1 MQRITVV
8 SAAFLL
14 LSLGL
19 IYLAVAQP
27 GSGRGDGG
35 GQGGGEGLG
44 QKVGKKRA
52 SFVTVLDYGAKGDGV
67 ADDAP
72 AIQALIEAKAGTIR
86 FPAGTYRL
94 TQPLVVDLD
103 KVGFVSLVADGTAKL
118 VMAGPGPAVR
128 FIGTHGG
135 TAAPDSVKPEV
146 WDRQR
151 MPAALGLAVQGDHPE
166 ADGIEAAGTMQL
178 TIRGVHIRKVRHGIH
193 LVQRNRNLLIDACHI
208 YENSGCGIYLDG
220 VNLHQ
225 TNISASHIS
234 YCGGGGVV
242 VRGGEVRNVHINGCD
257 IEANMAKDGP
267 PTANI
272 LFDCA
277 DGSMAEAAITGCT
290 IQHTKDAPESA
301 NIRILGSGFMDR
313 TTNTGGQRKT
323 EKLPFNCGHVTIGD
337 NVLSD
342 IQTNIHLVGA
352 RGITI
357 VGNTFWQGYAH
368 NLLVEDSLE
377 VVVGPNMLERNPL
390 YGYTS
395 EASDKI
401 VFRGCKDCTIQGLH
415 VHNVID
421 AAAGVTIDKCDRIHF
436 TGNTILDCD
445 QLALLVKD
453 TTRSRFFGNMYRDD
467 RPEAKPGKRLVDVI
481 GGEGNSFEARQ
492 SEFPSPKGPSPLPPA
507 P

>member
-1 MQRITVV
+1 M
-8 SAAFLL
+8 
-14 LSLGL
+14 
-19 IYLAVAQP
+19 AQP
-27 GSGRGDGG
+27 GTGQGDGS

-52 SFVTVLDYGAKGDGV
+52 SFVTVLDFGAKGDGV
-67 ADDAP
+67 ADDGP
-72 AIQALIEAKAGTIR
+72 AIQALIDAKAGTIR
-86 FPAGTYRL
+86 FPAGTYRIAM
-94 TQPLVVDLD
+94 PLVVELD
-103 KVGFVSLVADGTAKL
+103 KVGFVSLVADGTATL
-118 VMAGPGPAVR
+118 VMAGPGPAIR

-135 TAAPDSVKPEV
+135 TAAPESVKPEV

-151 MPAALGLAVQGDHPE
+151 MPAVEGLAIAGDHAE
-166 ADGIEAAGTMQL
+166 ADGIEATGTMQL

-193 LVQRNRNLLIDACHI
+193 LVQRNRNVLIDACHI
-208 YENSGCGIYLDG
+208 YENSGCGVYLDR

-242 VRGGEVRNVHINGCD
+242 VRGGEVRNVHISGCD

-267 PTANI
+267 PTANV

-301 NIRILGSGFMDR
+301 NIRILGSGFMMR
-313 TTNTGGQRKT
+313 RGEN
-323 EKLPFNCGHVTIGD
+323 LPFKCGHVTIGD

-342 IQTNIHLVGA
+342 VQTNIHLVGA
-352 RGITI
+352 RGVTIT
-357 VGNTFWQGYAH
+357 GNTFWQGYAH
-368 NLLVEDSLE
+368 NLLVEDSLQI
-377 VVVGPNMLERNPL
+377 VVGPNMMERNPL

-395 EASDKI
+395 EGSNKV

-415 VHNVID
+415 VHHVID
-421 AAAGVTIDKCDRIHF
+421 AEAGVTVDKCDRIHF
-436 TGNTILDCD
+436 AGNTILDCD

-453 TTRSRFFGNMYRDD
+453 TTRSRFSGNFIRDD
-467 RPEAKPGKRLVDVI
+467 RPEAKPGKRLVEIV
-481 GGEGNSFEARQ
+481 GGEDNHFETRF
-492 SEFPSPKGPSPLPPA
+492 SSDP
-507 P
+507 

>member
-1 MQRITVV
+1 MQRITYL
-8 SAAFLL
+8 SAAILL
-14 LSLGL
+14 ASFALMFIAWG
-19 IYLAVAQP
+19 QP
-27 GSGRGDGG
+27 GSGQGDGS
-35 GQGGGEGLG
+35 GEGLG

-52 SFVTVLDYGAKGDGV
+52 SFVTVLDFGAKGDGV
-67 ADDAP
+67 ADDGP

-94 TQPLVVDLD
+94 TQPIVVDLD
-103 KVGFVSLVADGTAKL
+103 KVGFVSLIADGTAKL

-128 FIGTHGG
+128 FSGTHGG
-135 TAAPDSVKPEV
+135 TAAPESVKSDV

-151 MPAALGLAVQGDHPE
+151 MPAVEGLAITGDHPE

-193 LVQRNRNLLIDACHI
+193 LVQRNRNVLIDACHI
-208 YENSGCGIYLDG
+208 YENSGCGIYLDA

-234 YCGGGGVV
+234 YCRGGGVV

-267 PTANI
+267 PTANV

-301 NIRILGSGFMDR
+301 NIRILGRGFMKR
-313 TTNTGGQRKT
+313 NGENR
-323 EKLPFNCGHVTIGD
+323 PFNCGHVTIGD

-342 IQTNIHLVGA
+342 VQTNIHLVGA
-352 RGITI
+352 RGVTIT
-357 VGNTFWQGYAH
+357 GNTFWQGYAH
-368 NLLVEDSLE
+368 NLLVEDSLQ
-377 VVVGPNMLERNPL
+377 VVVGANMMERNPL

-395 EASDKI
+395 EGSNQVI
-401 VFRGCKDCTIQGLH
+401 FRGCKDCTIQGLH
-415 VHNVID
+415 VHQVLD
-421 AAAGVTIDKCDRIHF
+421 AEAGVTFDKCDRIHF

-445 QLALLVKD
+445 KLALLIKD

-467 RPEAKPGKRLVDVI
+467 RPESKPGKRLVEVL
-481 GGEGNSFEARQ
+481 GGTQ
-492 SEFPSPKGPSPLPPA
+492 LTTDH
-507 P
+507 